1 MFSRMIRASF
11 AGGLAC
17 VLVAHASVA
26 GARGNRE
33 VNVIPIAG
41 GDSDVGIGG
50 GVIGDV
56 AELAE
61 GKPAFRWRLEAAA
74 FVTFKEQEG
83 SLVVPFHDDYLELL
97 VPRVGPEGRLHVDAR
112 LSFTDERTL
121 KYTGLGN
128 ASPPLPG
135 DVRLGEYARL
145 HPTASLEVRA
155 RVARSFFLLAGTS
168 FTYNRISVGDGT
180 ILARD
185 LAVGPPD
192 VRAQLG
198 SFGPHGVE
206 LLTAEAQLDTR
217 DDEIVTTTGHFHTL
231 RLRVSP
237 HVGAALP
244 YGYERL
250 TATAR
255 FYATPSPR
263 WLSLKVR
270 VVGDLL
276 WGDPPFYELARFD
289 ETPALGGGKAV
300 RGVPAQRY
308 YGRVKTFGNLELS
321 SALWSFHIKSKSF
334 VLGPAIFFDA
344 GRTWTELGRAH
355 PELDGTGVG
364 LKYGTG
370 AGLRLQEGRTFILRL
385 DLAWSPDA
393 TPVGAYFAAGAIF

>member
-1 MFSRMIRASF
+1 MLSRMIRASL

-17 VLVAHASVA
+17 LLVAHASS
-26 GARGNRE
+26 ARAHGPRE

-41 GDSDVGIGG
+41 GDSDLGIGG
-50 GVIGDV
+50 GAVGDI
-56 AELAE
+56 AELTDE
-61 GKPAFRWRLEAAA
+61 RPGFRWRLEAAA

-83 SLVVPFHDDYLELL
+83 SLIVPSNDDYLELL

-135 DVRLGEYARL
+135 DVRLGEYRRL

-155 RVARSFFLLAGTS
+155 RIARSFFLLAGTA

-185 LAVGPPD
+185 LATGPPD

-198 SFGPHGVE
+198 SFAPHGVE
-206 LLTAEAQLDTR
+206 LLTVEAQIDTR
-217 DDEIVTTTGHFHTL
+217 DDEIITQSGQFHTL
-231 RLRVSP
+231 RFRLSP

-250 TATAR
+250 TGTAR

-263 WLSLKVR
+263 WLSFKVR
-270 VVGDLL
+270 LVGDLL
-276 WGDPPFYELARFD
+276 WGEPPFYELSRFD

-308 YGRVKTFGNLELS
+308 YGKVKVFGNFEAVSQLVPFTLKKKH
-321 SALWSFHIKSKSF
+321 LM
-334 VLGPAIFFDA
+334 LGVAAFFDA
-344 GRTWTELGRAH
+344 GRTW
-355 PELDGTGVG
+355 
-364 LKYGTG
+364 
-370 AGLRLQEGRTFILRL
+370 
-385 DLAWSPDA
+385 
-393 TPVGAYFAAGAIF
+393 